1 MPISRVA
8 ALLSICISVAAIKE
22 PGSGI
27 DFPKKSKLGTLQSFG
42 LRKKGPIKVYA
53 VGMYQDSFK
62 SKGFMLKMAMGVGAP
77 KMTTA
82 LVDALKPRCSD
93 AKALDQFSDVML
105 AGLPDGCS
113 KGMSLAFGTGG
124 GKLSLSVNGKAVGA
138 VASKPLAKA
147 FANIYCDKNAVC
159 ALNPAEC

>member
-8 ALLSICISVAAIKE
+8 ALLCVCISVTAIKE

-42 LRKKGPIKVYA
+42 VRKKGPIKVYA

-62 SKGFMLKMAMGVGAP
+62 SKGFLLKMAMGVGAP

-138 VASKPLAKA
+138 VASKPLRKRSRTFIATRTPSA
-147 FANIYCDKNAVC
+147 
-159 ALNPAEC
+159 P